1 MMRTERMPNGLAD
14 SVTTCW
20 NKKLPNCK
28 KYQIVAI
35 AVFTLMFFRK
45 PKMSPNIWA
54 TFVRN
59 FVGKNIK

>member
-1 MMRTERMPNGLAD
+1 MMRTERMPNRLAD

-35 AVFTLMFFRK
+35 AVFTLMFFRAENVTK
-45 PKMSPNIWA
+45 YLGH
-54 TFVRN
+54 FLRN